1 MSPDMMHLFYFLDLV
16 RYNLSMKP
24 ASSFTPF
31 TKKLRKQLPTIKAK
45 YHLDTVQLF
54 GSYVRNEQTPTSD
67 LDILV
72 TFTETPS
79 LLEFIALEN
88 ELSDLLGVKVDLV
101 MKNTLKPPLQKII
114 LEEAVPV

>member
-1 MSPDMMHLFYFLDLV
+1 MKTISASAHL
-16 RYNLSMKP
+16 
-24 ASSFTPF
+24 A
-31 TKKLRKQLPTIKAK
+31 KKLQNQLP
-45 YHLDTVQLF
+45 HLQGKHHVDTLQLF
-54 GSYVRNEQTPTSD
+54 GSYVRDEQTPASD

-72 TFTETPS
+72 AFTETPS

-101 MKNTLKPPLQKII
+101 MKSTLKPPLQKII